1 MDLDG
6 TSNGLIS
13 SWPGGTKGN
22 YEKTTFRIAIALAE
36 IHLSQENVTG
46 VNHL

>member
-13 SWPGGTKGN
+13 SGPGGTKGN
-22 YEKTTFRIAIALAE
+22 YEKTTFRVAIALAE
-36 IHLSQENVTG
+36 IRTAQENVTG
-46 VNHL
+46 VSHL

>member
-13 SWPGGTKGN
+13 SGPGGTKGN
-22 YEKTTFRIAIALAE
+22 YEKTAFRIAIALAE
-36 IHLSQENVTG
+36 IRMSQENVTG

>member
-13 SWPGGTKGN
+13 IGPGGTEGN
-22 YEKTTFRIAIALAE
+22 CEKITFRIAIALAE
-36 IHLSQENVTG
+36 IRMSQENVTG

>member
-13 SWPGGTKGN
+13 IGTEGN
-22 YEKTTFRIAIALAE
+22 CEKITFRIAIALAE
-36 IHLSQENVTG
+36 ICTFQENVTG

>member
-6 TSNGLIS
+6 TSNYLIS
-13 SWPGGTKGN
+13 SGPGGTKGK

-36 IHLSQENVTG
+36 VRTSQENVAS